1 MPKKNTDIRIRR
13 MMVERYMDGEA
24 VEEIAKEAGVT
35 TGTIYRWIRDVRA
48 EQAASE
54 KGEGIPLTQK
64 MYNQLKEH
72 VEKLEGIITIL
83 KIAGCTVDA
92 PLDVKL
98 SVLERLYHEEEYSVR
113 MLCEA
118 LEVPRGTFYNHLRR
132 NKRNNTVYA
141 KRKEEL
147 RHMILEVFHDSNQV
161 FGAPKIHAILKNR
174 GEKVALE
181 TVRIL
186 MREMG
191 LQSIRYGS
199 KKYHLEQPERRKNI
213 LKQSFVAERPNQIW
227 VSDVTYYRF
236 NEKQYFICA
245 VLDLFARKIVACRI
259 GYGNNT
265 RFVKATFQDAF
276 ESRKPDVGLVFH
288 SDQGSNYRSR
298 TFCDYLK
305 KNGVVQSF
313 SAPGTPHDNSVME
326 TFFASLKREELYPH
340 KYRSEREFRA
350 AVERYI
356 EFYNAQ
362 RPHKTLRYK
371 TPNQKEMEY
380 VTAAAII

>member
-1 MPKKNTDIRIRR
+1 MPKKSTDIRIRR

-24 VEEIAKEAGVT
+24 VEGIAKDAGVT

-54 KGEGIPLTQK
+54 KGERIPLTQK

-83 KIAGCTVDA
+83 KIAGCKVDA

-118 LEVPRGTFYNHLRR
+118 LEVSRGTFYNHLRR
-132 NKRNNTVYA
+132 NKRENTVYS

-181 TVRIL
+181 TIRVL

-199 KKYHLEQPERRKNI
+199 K
-213 LKQSFVAERPNQIW
+213 
-227 VSDVTYYRF
+227 
-236 NEKQYFICA
+236 
-245 VLDLFARKIVACRI
+245 
-259 GYGNNT
+259 NT
-265 RFVKATFQDAF
+265 T
-276 ESRKPDVGLVFH
+276 L
-288 SDQGSNYRSR
+288 NSR
-298 TFCDYLK
+298 TDGKIYL
-305 KNGVVQSF
+305 S
-313 SAPGTPHDNSVME
+313 NS
-326 TFFASLKREELYPH
+326 
-340 KYRSEREFRA
+340 
-350 AVERYI
+350 
-356 EFYNAQ
+356 
-362 RPHKTLRYK
+362 
-371 TPNQKEMEY
+371 
-380 VTAAAII
+380 